1 MMMMTMMMT
10 MMMMMIMMIGHCAGS
25 AVFGFRVGSF
35 HTAPSSVRPTVIIK
49 SYRYCHTDDDDDD
62 YHV

>member
-1 MMMMTMMMT
+1 
-10 MMMMMIMMIGHCAGS
+10 MMMIMMIGHCAGS